1 MTDINDYPPPP
12 PPPCYEIHRSTDGV
26 DDTFDIYE
34 IATGKYVTNVT
45 FWGEVD
51 QPEIEERARIR
62 AEFLILYPELLRVWR
77 RIRRREDRE
86 NALAQYGQRQWWRLP

>member
-1 MTDINDYPPPP
+1 MTDINDYPKPPR
-12 PPPCYEIHRSTDGV
+12 YEIRRSTDGV

-34 IATGKYVTNVT
+34 IATGKYITNIT

-51 QPEIEERARIR
+51 RPEIEERARIK
-62 AEFLILYPELLRVWR
+62 AEFLIVHPELLRAWR

-86 NALAQYGQRQWWRLP
+86 TARSFYGRGRWWRSA

>member
-1 MTDINDYPPPP
+1 MTDLTDYPEPPR
-12 PPPCYEIHRSTDGV
+12 YDIHRNTDGV

-34 IATGKYVTNVT
+34 IVTGKYITNVT

-51 QPEIEERARIR
+51 RPEIEERARIK
-62 AEFLILYPELLRVWR
+62 AEFLIAYPELLRVWR

-86 NALAQYGQRQWWRLP
+86 TARRFHGRGRWWRPA